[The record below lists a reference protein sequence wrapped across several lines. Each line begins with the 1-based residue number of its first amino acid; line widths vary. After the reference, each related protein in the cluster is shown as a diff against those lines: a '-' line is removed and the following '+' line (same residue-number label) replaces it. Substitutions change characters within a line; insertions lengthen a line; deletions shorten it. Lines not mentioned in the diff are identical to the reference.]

1 MRKSIRYIIAAAAA
15 MFTAAVASAQ
25 VVNSKTAK
33 DNGDGTYTL
42 TLESFATGSL
52 GQTISTSRKPI
63 DAVLVL
69 DVSGS
74 MAYTIPTFEPLASA
88 SYSYSSYGRSSYYF
102 RHTDGKYYK
111 VSRGSSGNGKNIKY
125 YLYYTVTDTDTDY
138 YLSGNSVT
146 TSKPSVSSDQTTTI
160 WTGVLYKYKQIKKLD
175 ALKDACKAFVESIA
189 KDAEENNVEHRISLV
204 KFSSFYGDGSNE
216 TVVTLANG
224 SVKTNKSGLINSIKA
239 FNAEGATEAH
249 EGMRLAAEQISK
261 ADPNATKLVVMFT
274 DGKPTSWSEFDNEVA
289 GKAINYSKQ
298 IKDNNAKVYSIGIF
312 NDEDYT
318 DEVGEYMNYLS
329 SNYPSAKCTDFSN
342 WLFTGV
348 GATDAAVDKKYYSRV
363 DNSEA
368 LTGVFEG
375 IASESVKGGA
385 DVEMETSQTEVK
397 DILSSSFVLPEGT
410 STKDIR
416 VSIADFD
423 DTTPLD
429 ASEAD
434 YKFKTPDTASDVTV
448 EIGEKVIDGETL
460 QTISVKN
467 FDFSKNW
474 CGPITVNKNG
484 VVTKSWHPGKKLIFS
499 FEIVPNPSAVG
510 GLVTTNHP
518 ESGVYYKNKLTNE
531 FGSVAFEVPAPQYTP
546 MDLII
551 RKKGLNPGES
561 AIFEVTRSVNGS
573 RDPGFKITVVMTA
586 GSEGATDD
594 AVIVKT
600 PVRDENKVDYVYIVK
615 ETSWS
620 WAYKQ
625 TEALSHSLYKADGSA
640 DNVFEF
646 TNVTKTDLPKHSE
659 KAKNN
664 VFE

>member
-1 MRKSIRYIIAAAAA
+1 MRKSIKYIIAAAAA

-25 VVNSKTAK
+25 VVNSKTAE

-42 TLESFATGSL
+42 TLESFATGKL
-52 GQTISTSRKPI
+52 DQTISTSRRPVN
-63 DAVLVL
+63 AVLVL

-74 MAYTIPTFEPLASA
+74 MAEGLSNFEPLASA
-88 SYSYSSYGRSSYYF
+88 SYSYWSYGSSSYYF
-102 RHTDGKYYK
+102 LHTDGKYYK
-111 VSRGSSGNGKNIKY
+111 VSRGSSGNRNNKKY
-125 YLYYTVTDTDTDY
+125 YLYFTVSNTRH

-146 TSKPSVSSDQTTTI
+146 TSQPSVSSIDTTI
-160 WTGVLYKYKQIKKLD
+160 WTGVLYEQDASVTKLD

-204 KFSSFYGDGSNE
+204 KFSGYYSDSPNQ

-224 SVKTNKSGLINSIKA
+224 SVKTNKSSLISSIEA
-239 FNAEGATEAH
+239 FNAKGATEAH
-249 EGMRLAAEQISK
+249 KGMELAAEQIEL
-261 ADPNATKLVVMFT
+261 ADKNATKLVVMFT
-274 DGKPTSWSEFDNEVA
+274 DGNPTTLSEFENEVA
-289 GKAINYSKQ
+289 GSAINYAKQ
-298 IKDNNAKVYSIGIF
+298 IKDKNAKVYSIGIF

-318 DEVGEYMNYLS
+318 DKVGEYMNYLS
-329 SNYPSAKCTDFSN
+329 SNYPSAYFTGNSST
-342 WLFTGV
+342 WSFTGV
-348 GATDAAVDKKYYSRV
+348 SAADDNKYYSRV

-375 IASESVKGGA
+375 IASENVKGGA

-410 STKDIR
+410 STSEIR

-423 DTTPLD
+423 DTTPFD

-434 YKFKTPDTASDVTV
+434 YKFKTPVTATDLTV
-448 EIGEKVIDGETL
+448 EIGEEVIDGETL

-467 FDFSKNW
+467 FDFSTNW

-484 VVTKSWHPGKKLIFS
+484 VVTKSWNPGKKLIFS

-518 ESGVYYKNKLTNE
+518 NSGVYYKDKLTNE
-531 FGSVAFEVPAPQYTP
+531 FGSVSFEVPAPQYTP

-551 RKKGLNPGES
+551 RKNGLNPGES

-573 RDPGFKITVVMTA
+573 LDPDFKITVVMTA

-620 WAYKQ
+620 WAYEQ

>member
-1 MRKSIRYIIAAAAA
+1 MRKSIKYIIAAAAA

-42 TLESFATGSL
+42 TLESFVTGSL
-52 GQTISTSRKPI
+52 GQTISTSRRPVN
-63 DAVLVL
+63 AVLVL

-74 MAYTIPTFEPLASA
+74 MDEVFSTTTFKPLASA
-88 SYSYSSYGRSSYYF
+88 SYSALSYALSSYYF

-111 VSRGSSGNGKNIKY
+111 VSLGGELNNH
-125 YLYYTVTDTDTDY
+125 YLYYTVSDKNY
-138 YLSGNSVT
+138 YLSGESVT
-146 TSKPSVSSDQTTTI
+146 TSQPSGSGIFTTI
-160 WTGVLYKYKQIKKLD
+160 WTGVLYRQETKLD
-175 ALKDACKAFVESIA
+175 ALQDACKAFVESIA
-189 KDAEENNVEHRISLV
+189 KDAVENKVEHRISLV
-204 KFSSFYGDGSNE
+204 QFADGNNNK
-216 TVVTLANG
+216 TVVTLGGG
-224 SVKTNKSGLINSIKA
+224 SVLTNKSDLISSIEAFKA
-239 FNAEGATEAH
+239 NGATQANK
-249 EGMRLAAEQISK
+249 GMKLAAEQISK

-274 DGKPTSWSEFDNEVA
+274 DGNPTNSSGFQNEVA
-289 GKAINYSKQ
+289 GEAINNSLQ
-298 IKDNNAKVYSIGIF
+298 IKSQNAKVYSIGIF
-312 NDEDYT
+312 NDADYK
-318 DEVGEYMNYLS
+318 DDRVGKYMNYLS
-329 SNYPSAKCTDFSN
+329 SNYPSAEFIGNDKN
-342 WLFTGV
+342 WSFKGV
-348 GATDAAVDKKYYSRV
+348 GDADAADDKKYYSRV

-375 IASESVKGGA
+375 IASESVQGGA
-385 DVEMETSQTEVK
+385 DVQMETSQTVVK

-423 DTTPLD
+423 DTTPFD

-434 YKFKTPDTASDVTV
+434 YKFKESEPATDLKV
-448 EIGEKVIDGETL
+448 EIGEEVIDGETL

-484 VVTKSWHPGKKLIFS
+484 VVNKSWHPGKKLIFS

-518 ESGVYYKNKLTNE
+518 KSGVYYKDKLTNE
-531 FGSVAFEVPAPQYTP
+531 PGRVDFKVPDPQYTP

-551 RKKGLNPGES
+551 RKNGLNSGES
-561 AIFEVTRSVNGS
+561 AIFEVTRSINGS
-573 RDPGFKITVVMTA
+573 PDPAFKITVVMTA

-600 PVRDENKVDYVYIVK
+600 PVKNKDMVDYVYTVK

-646 TNVTKTDLPKHSE
+646 TNVSKTDLPKHSE

>member
-1 MRKSIRYIIAAAAA
+1 A

-42 TLESFATGSL
+42 TLESFVTGSL

-63 DAVLVL
+63 NAVLVL

-74 MAYTIPTFEPLASA
+74 MNDALPNKQGASV
-88 SYSYSSYGRSSYYF
+88 
-102 RHTDGKYYK
+102 KK
-111 VSRGSSGNGKNIKY
+111 IK
-125 YLYYTVTDTDTDY
+125 
-138 YLSGNSVT
+138 
-146 TSKPSVSSDQTTTI
+146 
-160 WTGVLYKYKQIKKLD
+160 
-175 ALKDACKAFVESIA
+175 ALKDASKAFVEAIA
-189 KDAEENNVEHRISLV
+189 KDAEENNINHKISLV
-204 KFSSFYGDGSNE
+204 KFCGLGDDLSDIYYNNGHIYINRTE
-216 TVVTLANG
+216 TVVTLDKG
-224 SVKTNKSGLINSIKA
+224 SVLTNKNGLISKIEGLYPA
-239 FNAEGATEAH
+239 GATRAH
-249 EGMRLAAEQISK
+249 DGMRLAAKEISQ
-261 ADPNATKLVVMFT
+261 ADTNATKLVVMFT
-274 DGKPTSWSEFDNEVA
+274 DGNPTESSGFQEKVA
-289 GKAINYSKQ
+289 GQAINYSKQ

-312 NDEDYT
+312 NDQDYT
-318 DEVGEYMNYLS
+318 PKVEQYMNYLS
-329 SNYPSAKCTDFSN
+329 SNYPSAEYIGDDSN
-342 WLFTGV
+342 WLFKGV
-348 GATDAAVDKKYYSRV
+348 ESAKDTTYHSRV

-368 LTGVFEG
+368 LTGVFES

-385 DVEMETSQTEVK
+385 DVEMETSQTVVK

-410 STKDIR
+410 SASKIR

-423 DTTPLD
+423 EENTLEN
-429 ASEAD
+429 ASKAD
-434 YKFKTPDTASDVTV
+434 YKFKTPVAATDLTV
-448 EIGEKVIDGETL
+448 EIGEEVIDGETL

-484 VVTKSWHPGKKLIFS
+484 VVTKSWNPGKKLIFS
-499 FEIVPNPSAVG
+499 FEIIPNPSAVG
-510 GLVTTNHP
+510 GLVTTNHKN
-518 ESGVYYKNKLTNE
+518 SGVYYKDKLTNE

-573 RDPGFKITVVMTA
+573 LDPDFKITVVMTA

>member
-15 MFTAAVASAQ
+15 IFTAAVASAQ

-42 TLESFATGSL
+42 TLESFATGKL
-52 GQTISTSRKPI
+52 DQTISTSRRPI
-63 DAVLVL
+63 NAVLVL

-74 MAYTIPTFEPLASA
+74 MAEAFSTTFEPLASD
-88 SYSYSSYGRSSYYF
+88 SYSYSSYGSSSYYYL
-102 RHTDGKYYK
+102 HNDGKYYK
-111 VSRGSSGNGKNIKY
+111 VSRGYDWGWWDNNNY
-125 YLYYTVTDTDTDY
+125 YLYYTVSNTRH

-146 TSKPSVSSDQTTTI
+146 DSKPSVSSENTTI
-160 WTGVLYKYKQIKKLD
+160 WTGVLYKQETKLD

-204 KFSSFYGDGSNE
+204 KFSGYYSDSPNQ

-224 SVKTNKSGLINSIKA
+224 SVKTNKSGLISSIEA
-239 FNAEGATEAH
+239 LNAKGATEAH
-249 EGMRLAAEQISK
+249 NGMQLAAEQIEE
-261 ADPNATKLVVMFT
+261 AEANATKLVVMFT
-274 DGKPTSWSEFDNEVA
+274 DGCPTIWGEFKNEFA
-289 GKAINYSKQ
+289 GPAINYSKQ

-312 NDEDYT
+312 NDADYS
-318 DEVGEYMNYLS
+318 DNVDDYMNYLS
-329 SNYPSAKCTDFSN
+329 SNYPSAYFTGNSST
-342 WLFTGV
+342 WSFTGV
-348 GATDAAVDKKYYSRV
+348 DSADDNKYYSRV

-385 DVEMETSQTEVK
+385 DVEMETSQTVVK

-410 STKDIR
+410 SASKIR

-423 DTTPLD
+423 DTTPFD
-429 ASEAD
+429 ASKAD
-434 YKFKTPDTASDVTV
+434 YKFKTPVAATDLTV
-448 EIGEKVIDGETL
+448 EIGEEVIDGETL

-484 VVTKSWHPGKKLIFS
+484 VVTKSWNPGKKLIFS

-518 ESGVYYKNKLTNE
+518 KSGVYYKDKLTNE
-531 FGSVAFEVPAPQYTP
+531 PGRVDFKVPDPQYTP

-573 RDPGFKITVVMTA
+573 LDPDFKITVVMTA

-600 PVRDENKVDYVYIVK
+600 PVRDEKKVDYVYIVK

-620 WAYKQ
+620 WAYEQ

>member
-1 MRKSIRYIIAAAAA
+1 MHKSIKYIIAAAAA

-25 VVNSKTAK
+25 VVNKKTAT
-33 DNGDGTYTL
+33 DNGNGTYTL
-42 TLESFATGSL
+42 TLESFATGKL
-52 GQTISTSRKPI
+52 DQTISTSRRPI
-63 DAVLVL
+63 NAVLVL

-74 MAYTIPTFEPLASA
+74 MAYALPTYEPLASA
-88 SYSYSSYGRSSYYF
+88 SYSYKDYGSSSYYF
-102 RHTDGKYYK
+102 LHTDGKYYK
-111 VSRGSSGNGKNIKY
+111 VSRGYDQGGWWDNDKY
-125 YLYYTVTDTDTDY
+125 YLYYTVSRTRH

-146 TSKPSVSSDQTTTI
+146 TSKQSVSSEKSTI
-160 WTGVLYKYKQIKKLD
+160 WTGVLYKLDASVTKLD

-204 KFSSFYGDGSNE
+204 QFAGGKTGISK

-224 SVKTNKSGLINSIKA
+224 SVKTNKSGLISSIEA
-239 FNAEGATEAH
+239 FNAKGATEAH
-249 EGMRLAAEQISK
+249 EGMKLAAEQISK
-261 ADPNATKLVVMFT
+261 ADANATKLVVMFT
-274 DGKPTSWSEFDNEVA
+274 DGNPTTSNGFENKVA
-289 GKAINYSKQ
+289 GEAINYSKQ
-298 IKDNNAKVYSIGIF
+298 IKAQNAKVYSIGIF

-318 DEVGEYMNYLS
+318 DKVGEYMNYLS
-329 SNYPSAKCTDFSN
+329 SNYPSAYFTGNSST
-342 WLFTGV
+342 WSFTGV
-348 GATDAAVDKKYYSRV
+348 DAADDNKYYSRV

-375 IASESVKGGA
+375 IASENVKGGA
-385 DVEMETSQTEVK
+385 DVEMETSQTVVK

-410 STKDIR
+410 SASKIR

-423 DTTPLD
+423 DTTPFD
-429 ASEAD
+429 ASKAD
-434 YKFKTPDTASDVTV
+434 YKFKTPVAATDLTV
-448 EIGEKVIDGETL
+448 EIGEDVIDGETL
-460 QTISVKN
+460 QTINVKN

-484 VVTKSWHPGKKLIFS
+484 VVTKSWNPGKKLIFS

-510 GLVTTNHP
+510 GLVTTNHKA
-518 ESGVYYKNKLTNE
+518 SGVYYKDKLTNE
-531 FGSVAFEVPAPQYTP
+531 PGSVSFDVPAPQYTP

-573 RDPGFKITVVMTA
+573 LDPDFKITVVMTA

-600 PVRDENKVDYVYIVK
+600 PVKNKDMVDYVYTVK

-620 WAYKQ
+620 WAYEQ

>member
-1 MRKSIRYIIAAAAA
+1 MRKSIKYIIAAAAV

-42 TLESFATGSL
+42 TLESFATGKL
-52 GQTISTSRKPI
+52 DQTISTSRRPI
-63 DAVLVL
+63 NAVLVL

-74 MAYTIPTFEPLASA
+74 MDEVFSTTTFKPLASA
-88 SYSYSSYGRSSYYF
+88 SYSYSSYGNSSYYYL
-102 RHTDGKYYK
+102 HTDGKYYK
-111 VSRGSSGNGKNIKY
+111 VSKDRDWSWNDLAYKSY
-125 YLYYTVTDTDTDY
+125 YLYYTVSNKTY

-146 TSKPSVSSDQTTTI
+146 TSKQSVSSEKSTI
-160 WTGVLYKYKQIKKLD
+160 WTGVLYRQETKLD

-189 KDAEENNVEHRISLV
+189 KDAEKNNVEHRISLV
-204 KFSSFYGDGSNE
+204 KFSGYDTPNE

-224 SVKTNKSGLINSIKA
+224 SVKTNKSGLISSIEA
-239 FNAEGATEAH
+239 LNAKGATEAH
-249 EGMRLAAEQISK
+249 NGMQLAAEQIEE
-261 ADPNATKLVVMFT
+261 AEANATKLVVMFT
-274 DGKPTSWSEFDNEVA
+274 DGCPTIWGEFKNEFA
-289 GKAINYSKQ
+289 GPAINYSKQ

-312 NDEDYT
+312 NDQDYT
-318 DEVGEYMNYLS
+318 EKVEQYMNYLS
-329 SNYPSAKCTDFSN
+329 SNYPSAYFTGDSST
-342 WLFTGV
+342 WSFTGV
-348 GATDAAVDKKYYSRV
+348 DAADDNKYYSRV

-375 IASESVKGGA
+375 IASENVKGGA

-423 DTTPLD
+423 VNETPLN

-434 YKFKTPDTASDVTV
+434 YKFKTPVAATDLTV
-448 EIGEKVIDGETL
+448 EIGEEVIDGKTL
-460 QTISVKN
+460 QTINVKN

-484 VVTKSWHPGKKLIFS
+484 VVTKSWNPGKKLIFS

-518 ESGVYYKNKLTNE
+518 KSGVYYKDKLTNE
-531 FGSVAFEVPAPQYTP
+531 PGRVDFKVPDPQYTP

-573 RDPGFKITVVMTA
+573 LDPAFKITVVMTA

-600 PVRDENKVDYVYIVK
+600 PVKNKDMVDYVYTVK

-646 TNVTKTDLPKHSE
+646 TNVSKTDLPKHSE

>member
-15 MFTAAVASAQ
+15 MFTSAVASAQ

-42 TLESFATGSL
+42 TLESFATGKL
-52 GQTISTSRKPI
+52 DQTISTSRTPVN
-63 DAVLVL
+63 AVLVL

-74 MAYTIPTFEPLASA
+74 MAEAFSTTFEPLASA
-88 SYSYSSYGRSSYYF
+88 SYSYEDYGSSCYYY

-111 VSRGSSGNGKNIKY
+111 VVSLESGIWWENYY
-125 YLYYTVTDTDTDY
+125 YLYYTVSGTRY
-138 YLSGNSVT
+138 YLSGKNVT
-146 TSKPSVSSDQTTTI
+146 TSPSSVSSKDDTI
-160 WTGVLYKYKQIKKLD
+160 WTGVLYKPTVTKLD

-189 KDAEENNVEHRISLV
+189 KDAEKNNVEHRISLV
-204 KFSSFYGDGSNE
+204 KFSGYYNDSPNQ
-216 TVVTLANG
+216 TVVTLAKG
-224 SVKTNKSGLINSIKA
+224 SVKTNKDGLISSIEAFKA
-239 FNAEGATEAH
+239 KGATEANQ
-249 EGMRLAAEQISK
+249 GMKLALAQISK

-274 DGKPTSWSEFDNEVA
+274 DGTPTSNSEFENEVA
-289 GKAINYSKQ
+289 GQAINYSKQ
-298 IKDNNAKVYSIGIF
+298 IKGENAKVYSIGIF
-312 NDEDYT
+312 NDQDYT
-318 DEVGEYMNYLS
+318 EKVDQYMKYLS
-329 SNYPSAKCTDFSN
+329 SNYPSAY
-342 WLFTGV
+342 FTGNKWSWSFDGV
-348 GATDAAVDKKYYSRV
+348 STANDNKYYSRV
-363 DNSEA
+363 DNPEA

-375 IASESVKGGA
+375 IASENVKGGA

-423 DTTPLD
+423 NTTPFD

-434 YKFKTPDTASDVTV
+434 YKFKTPVTATDLTV
-448 EIGEKVIDGETL
+448 EIEEEVIDGETF
-460 QTISVKN
+460 QTINVKN
-467 FDFSKNW
+467 FDFSTYW

-484 VVTKSWHPGKKLIFS
+484 VVTKSWNPGKKLIFS

-518 ESGVYYKNKLTNE
+518 NSGVYYKDKLTNE

-573 RDPGFKITVVMTA
+573 LDPDFKITVVMTA
-586 GSEGATDD
+586 GSEGSTDD

-600 PVRDENKVDYVYIVK
+600 PVRDEKNKVDYVYNVK

>member
-33 DNGDGTYTL
+33 ENVDGTYTL
-42 TLESFATGSL
+42 TLESFATGKL
-52 GQTISTSRKPI
+52 DQTISTSRRPVN
-63 DAVLVL
+63 AVLVL

-74 MAYTIPTFEPLASA
+74 MAEGLSNFEPLASA
-88 SYSYSSYGRSSYYF
+88 SYSYSSYGSSSYYF
-102 RHTDGKYYK
+102 LHTDGKYYK
-111 VSRGSSGNGKNIKY
+111 VSRGSSGNRNKKY
-125 YLYYTVTDTDTDY
+125 YLYFTVSNTRH

-146 TSKPSVSSDQTTTI
+146 TSQPSVSSTDTTI
-160 WTGVLYKYKQIKKLD
+160 WTGVLYEQDASVTKLD

-204 KFSSFYGDGSNE
+204 KFSGYYSDSPNQ

-224 SVKTNKSGLINSIKA
+224 SVKTNKSSLISSIEA
-239 FNAEGATEAH
+239 FNAKGATEAH
-249 EGMRLAAEQISK
+249 EGMRLAAEQIEL
-261 ADPNATKLVVMFT
+261 AEENATKLVVMFT
-274 DGKPTSWSEFDNEVA
+274 DGNPTTYREFENEVA
-289 GKAINYSKQ
+289 GSAINYSKQ
-298 IKDNNAKVYSIGIF
+298 IKDKNAKVYSIGIF

-318 DEVGEYMNYLS
+318 DKVGEYMNYLS
-329 SNYPSAKCTDFSN
+329 SNYPSAYFTGNSST
-342 WLFTGV
+342 WSFTGV
-348 GATDAAVDKKYYSRV
+348 SAADDNKYYSRV

-375 IASESVKGGA
+375 IASENVKGGA
-385 DVEMETSQTEVK
+385 DVEMETSQTVVK

-416 VSIADFD
+416 VSIAEFD
-423 DTTPLD
+423 DKNTPD
-429 ASEAD
+429 NASEAD
-434 YKFKTPDTASDVTV
+434 YKFKTPVAATDLTI
-448 EIGEKVIDGETL
+448 EIGEEVIDGETL

-474 CGPITVNKNG
+474 CGLITVNKNG
-484 VVTKSWHPGKKLIFS
+484 VVTKSWNPGKKLIFS

-518 ESGVYYKNKLTNE
+518 NSGVYYKDKLTNE
-531 FGSVAFEVPAPQYTP
+531 FGSVSFEVPAPQYTP

-551 RKKGLNPGES
+551 RKNGLNPGES
-561 AIFEVTRSVNGS
+561 AIFEVTRSVNGNL
-573 RDPGFKITVVMTA
+573 DLDFKITVVMTA
-586 GSEGATDD
+586 SSEGGTDD

-600 PVRDENKVDYVYIVK
+600 PVRDKNEDVYVYNVM

-620 WAYKQ
+620 WAYEQ
-625 TEALSHSLYKADGSA
+625 TKAQSHSLYKADGSA

-646 TNVTKTDLPKHSE
+646 TNVSKTDLPKHSE

>member
-1 MRKSIRYIIAAAAA
+1 MRKSIKYIIAAAAA
-15 MFTAAVASAQ
+15 IFTAAVASAQ
-25 VVNSKTAK
+25 VVNKKTAT
-33 DNGDGTYTL
+33 DNGNGTYTL
-42 TLESFATGSL
+42 TLESFATGSM

-88 SYSYSSYGRSSYYF
+88 SYSYNEYGSSSYYYL
-102 RHTDGKYYK
+102 HDDGKYYE
-111 VSRGSSGNGKNIKY
+111 VSRGSSNGKY
-125 YLYYTVTDTDTDY
+125 YLYYKVSNTRH
-138 YLSGNSVT
+138 YLSGTSVT
-146 TSKPSVSSDQTTTI
+146 PSQPSVSSKKETI
-160 WTGVLYKYKQIKKLD
+160 WTGVLYKRGSITKLD
-175 ALKDACKAFVESIA
+175 ALKDACKAFVKSIA
-189 KDAEENNVEHRISLV
+189 NDAKKNNVEHRISLV
-204 KFSSFYGDGSNE
+204 QFAGGRTGISK
-216 TVVTLANG
+216 TVVTLKEG
-224 SVKTNKSGLINSIKA
+224 SVLTNESGLNSSIGA
-239 FNAEGATEAH
+239 IQAIGATRAD
-249 EGMRLAAEQISK
+249 EGMELALEQINQVK
-261 ADPNATKLVVMFT
+261 QDERNATKLVVMFT
-274 DGKPTSWSEFDNEVA
+274 DGIPTSSDVFDNEVA
-289 GKAINYSKQ
+289 GKAINNSLE
-298 IKDNNAKVYSIGIF
+298 IKAQNAKVYSIGIF
-312 NDEDYT
+312 NDADYK
-318 DEVGEYMNYLS
+318 DDRVGQYMNYLS
-329 SNYPSAKCTDFSN
+329 SNYPSAEFIGNDEIWSFK
-342 WLFTGV
+342 GV
-348 GATDAAVDKKYYSRV
+348 GDADAADDKKYYSRV

-375 IASESVKGGA
+375 IASESVQGGA
-385 DVEMETSQTEVK
+385 DVQMETSQTVVK

-423 DTTPLD
+423 DTTPFD

-434 YKFKTPDTASDVTV
+434 YKFKESEPATDLKV
-448 EIGEKVIDGETL
+448 EIGEEVIDGKTL
-460 QTISVKN
+460 QTICVKN
-467 FDFSKNW
+467 FDFSTNW
-474 CGPITVNKNG
+474 CGPIIMDNNGNK
-484 VVTKSWHPGKKLIFS
+484 TTSWHPGKKLIIS
-499 FEIVPNPSAVG
+499 FKIVPNPSAVG
-510 GLVTTNHP
+510 GLVTTNH
-518 ESGVYYKNKLTNE
+518 EASGVYYKDKLTNE
-531 FGSVAFEVPAPQYTP
+531 PGRVDFKVPDPQYTP

-573 RDPGFKITVVMTA
+573 LDPDFKITVVMTA